1 MKNRSGEKIKMPT
14 LDELMGISGEENANE
29 LEINRIHNFAN
40 HPFKVVDDEEM
51 DELVESIEKNGI
63 LVPVLVRP
71 DVNNSYEMIAGH
83 RRMHAAIKIGLKT
96 IPAIVRD
103 LDDDE
108 AIIVMV
114 DSNIQRK
121 KLLPSEKA
129 FAYKMKLD
137 AIKHRGKSLSQVATK
152 SDSAAEVG
160 AAMGESRDMVFRY
173 IRLTNLVPPLLDMVD
188 EGKIALMPAERLSY
202 LTEEEQLALADIM
215 EDLEV
220 TPSLS
225 QAVKLKDLS
234 ASHRLDPDTMYEV
247 MEKPKANQRET
258 VKLDADTLRR
268 FFPDYTPKQMETA
281 ILRMLEEAER
291 ERRRQ
296 KILRRSRD
304 DAR

>member
-129 FAYKMKLD
+129 FAYKMKLE
-137 AIKHRGKSLSQVATK
+137 AMKHRVGRKCKENVSQIGTHYRA
-152 SDSAAEVG
+152 DSEMANEL
-160 AAMGESRDMVFRY
+160 GESRNTIRRF
-173 IRLTNLVPPLLDMVD
+173 IRLTELIPELLEYVDKKRLPFTSGVDISYLDKEIQKWLFEYIKENGPVKSVQVAALRRAIENGAIMTQEKMISILIENQPGGKPNREVTFSENKLRSYFPEKTSPVEIEEVILNLLDIWKR
-188 EGKIALMPAERLSY
+188 G
-202 LTEEEQLALADIM
+202 
-215 EDLEV
+215 EV
-220 TPSLS
+220 T
-225 QAVKLKDLS
+225 V
-234 ASHRLDPDTMYEV
+234 
-247 MEKPKANQRET
+247 
-258 VKLDADTLRR
+258 
-268 FFPDYTPKQMETA
+268 
-281 ILRMLEEAER
+281 
-291 ERRRQ
+291 
-296 KILRRSRD
+296 
-304 DAR
+304 

>member
-1 MKNRSGEKIKMPT
+1 MK
-14 LDELMGISGEENANE
+14 ENANE

-83 RRMHAAIKIGLKT
+83 RRMHAAIRIGLKT

-129 FAYKMKLD
+129 FAYKMKLE
-137 AIKHRGKSLSQVATK
+137 AMKHRVGRKSKENVSQLGTHYRA
-152 SDSAAEVG
+152 DSELANEL
-160 AAMGESRDMVFRY
+160 GESRNTIRRF
-173 IRLTNLVPPLLDMVD
+173 IRLTELIPELLEYVD
-188 EGKIALMPAERLSY
+188 KKRLPFTSGVDISY
-202 LTEEEQLALADIM
+202 LDKEIQKWIFEYIKENGPVKSVQIAALRREIENGAIM
-215 EDLEV
+215 TQEKMISILIENQPGGKPNREV
-220 TPSLS
+220 TFSEN
-225 QAVKLKDLS
+225 KLRSYFPEKTS
-234 ASHRLDPDTMYEV
+234 PVEIEEV
-247 MEKPKANQRET
+247 ILNLLEIWKRGEIT
-258 VKLDADTLRR
+258 V
-268 FFPDYTPKQMETA
+268 
-281 ILRMLEEAER
+281 
-291 ERRRQ
+291 
-296 KILRRSRD
+296 
-304 DAR
+304 

>member
-14 LDELMGISGEENANE
+14 LDELMGIAGEENANE

-83 RRMHAAIKIGLKT
+83 RRMHAAIRIGLKT

-129 FAYKMKLD
+129 FAYKMKLE
-137 AIKHRGKSLSQVATK
+137 AMKHRVGRKSKENVSQLGTHYRA
-152 SDSAAEVG
+152 DSELANEL
-160 AAMGESRDMVFRY
+160 GESRNTIRRF
-173 IRLTNLVPPLLDMVD
+173 IRLTELIPELLEYVD
-188 EGKIALMPAERLSY
+188 KKRLPFTSGVDISY
-202 LTEEEQLALADIM
+202 LDKEIQKWIFEYIKENGPVKSVQIAALRREIENDAIM
-215 EDLEV
+215 TQEKMISILIENQPGGKPNREV
-220 TPSLS
+220 TFSEN
-225 QAVKLKDLS
+225 KLRSYFPEKTS
-234 ASHRLDPDTMYEV
+234 PVEIEEV
-247 MEKPKANQRET
+247 
-258 VKLDADTLRR
+258 
-268 FFPDYTPKQMETA
+268 
-281 ILRMLEEAER
+281 ILNLLEIWKRGE
-291 ERRRQ
+291 
-296 KILRRSRD
+296 IMV
-304 DAR
+304 

>member
-14 LDELMGISGEENANE
+14 LDELMGIAGEENANE

-71 DVNNSYEMIAGH
+71 DVDNTYEMIAGH

-129 FAYKMKLD
+129 FAYKMKLE
-137 AIKHRGKSLSQVATK
+137 AMKHRVGRKSKENVSQLGTHYRA
-152 SDSAAEVG
+152 DSELANEL
-160 AAMGESRDMVFRY
+160 GESRNTIRRF
-173 IRLTNLVPPLLDMVD
+173 IRLTELIPELLEYVD
-188 EGKIALMPAERLSY
+188 KKRLPFTSGVDISY
-202 LTEEEQLALADIM
+202 LDKEIQKWIFEYIKENGPVKSVQIAALRREIENDAIM
-215 EDLEV
+215 TQEKMISILIENQPGGKPNREV
-220 TPSLS
+220 TFSEN
-225 QAVKLKDLS
+225 KLRSYFPEKTS
-234 ASHRLDPDTMYEV
+234 PVEIEEV
-247 MEKPKANQRET
+247 ILNLLEIWKRGEIT
-258 VKLDADTLRR
+258 V
-268 FFPDYTPKQMETA
+268 
-281 ILRMLEEAER
+281 
-291 ERRRQ
+291 
-296 KILRRSRD
+296 
-304 DAR
+304 

>member
-83 RRMHAAIKIGLKT
+83 RRMHAAIRIGLKT

-129 FAYKMKLD
+129 FAYKMKLE
-137 AIKHRGKSLSQVATK
+137 AMKHRVGRKSKENVSQLGTHYRA
-152 SDSAAEVG
+152 DSELANEL
-160 AAMGESRDMVFRY
+160 GESRNTIRRF
-173 IRLTNLVPPLLDMVD
+173 IRLTELIPELLEYVD
-188 EGKIALMPAERLSY
+188 KKRLPFTSGVDISY
-202 LTEEEQLALADIM
+202 LDKEIQKWIFEYIKENGAVKSVQIAALRREIENGAIM
-215 EDLEV
+215 TQEKMISILIENQPGGKPNREV
-220 TPSLS
+220 TFSEN
-225 QAVKLKDLS
+225 KLRSYFPEKTS
-234 ASHRLDPDTMYEV
+234 PVEIEEV
-247 MEKPKANQRET
+247 ILNLLEIWKRGEVT
-258 VKLDADTLRR
+258 V
-268 FFPDYTPKQMETA
+268 
-281 ILRMLEEAER
+281 
-291 ERRRQ
+291 
-296 KILRRSRD
+296 
-304 DAR
+304 

>member
-83 RRMHAAIKIGLKT
+83 RRMHAAIRIGLKT
-96 IPAIVRD
+96 IPAIVRN

-129 FAYKMKLD
+129 FAYKMKLE
-137 AIKHRGKSLSQVATK
+137 AMKHRVGRKSKENVSQLGTHYRA
-152 SDSAAEVG
+152 DSELANEL
-160 AAMGESRDMVFRY
+160 GESRNTIRRF
-173 IRLTNLVPPLLDMVD
+173 IRLTELIPELLEYVD
-188 EGKIALMPAERLSY
+188 KKRLPFTSGVDISY
-202 LTEEEQLALADIM
+202 LDKEIQKWIFEYIKENGPVKSVQIAALRREIENGAIM
-215 EDLEV
+215 TQKKMISILIENQPGGKPNREV
-220 TPSLS
+220 TFSEN
-225 QAVKLKDLS
+225 KLRSYFPEKTS
-234 ASHRLDPDTMYEV
+234 PVEIEEV
-247 MEKPKANQRET
+247 ILNLLEIWKRGEVT
-258 VKLDADTLRR
+258 V
-268 FFPDYTPKQMETA
+268 
-281 ILRMLEEAER
+281 
-291 ERRRQ
+291 
-296 KILRRSRD
+296 
-304 DAR
+304 

>member
-129 FAYKMKLD
+129 FAYKMKLE
-137 AIKHRGKSLSQVATK
+137 AMKHRVGRKCKENVSQIGTHYRA
-152 SDSAAEVG
+152 DSEMANEL
-160 AAMGESRDMVFRY
+160 GESRNTIRRF
-173 IRLTNLVPPLLDMVD
+173 IRLTELIPELLEYVD
-188 EGKIALMPAERLSY
+188 KKRLPFTSGVDISY
-202 LTEEEQLALADIM
+202 LDKEIQKWLFEYIKENGPVKSVQIAALRREIENDAIM
-215 EDLEV
+215 TQEKMISILIENQPGGKPNREV
-220 TPSLS
+220 TFSEN
-225 QAVKLKDLS
+225 KLRSYFPEKTS
-234 ASHRLDPDTMYEV
+234 PVEIEEV
-247 MEKPKANQRET
+247 ILNLLEIWKRGEIT
-258 VKLDADTLRR
+258 V
-268 FFPDYTPKQMETA
+268 
-281 ILRMLEEAER
+281 
-291 ERRRQ
+291 
-296 KILRRSRD
+296 
-304 DAR
+304 

>member
-14 LDELMGISGEENANE
+14 LDELMGIAGEENANE

-83 RRMHAAIKIGLKT
+83 RRMHAAIRIGLKT

-129 FAYKMKLD
+129 FAYKMKLE
-137 AIKHRGKSLSQVATK
+137 AMKHRVGRKSKENVSQLGTHYRA
-152 SDSAAEVG
+152 DSELANEL
-160 AAMGESRDMVFRY
+160 GESRNTIRRF
-173 IRLTNLVPPLLDMVD
+173 IRLTELIPELLEYVD
-188 EGKIALMPAERLSY
+188 KKRLPFTSGVDISY
-202 LTEEEQLALADIM
+202 LDKEIQKWIFEYIKENGPVKSVQIAALRREIENDAIM
-215 EDLEV
+215 TQEKMISILIENQPGGKPNREV
-220 TPSLS
+220 TFSEN
-225 QAVKLKDLS
+225 KLRSYFPEKTS
-234 ASHRLDPDTMYEV
+234 PVEIEEV
-247 MEKPKANQRET
+247 ILNLLEIWKRGEIT
-258 VKLDADTLRR
+258 V
-268 FFPDYTPKQMETA
+268 
-281 ILRMLEEAER
+281 
-291 ERRRQ
+291 
-296 KILRRSRD
+296 
-304 DAR
+304 

>member
-14 LDELMGISGEENANE
+14 LDELMGIAGEENANE

-83 RRMHAAIKIGLKT
+83 RRMHAAIRIGLKT

-129 FAYKMKLD
+129 FAYKMKLE
-137 AIKHRGKSLSQVATK
+137 AMKHRVGRKSKENVSQLGTHYRA
-152 SDSAAEVG
+152 DSELANEL
-160 AAMGESRDMVFRY
+160 GESRNTIRRF
-173 IRLTNLVPPLLDMVD
+173 IRLTELIPELLEYVD
-188 EGKIALMPAERLSY
+188 KKRLPFTSGVDISY
-202 LTEEEQLALADIM
+202 LDKEIQKWLFEYIKENGPVKSVQVAALRRAIENGAIMTQEKMISILIENQPGGKPNRKVTFSENKLRSYFPEKTSPVEIEEVILNLLEIWKRG
-215 EDLEV
+215 EV
-220 TPSLS
+220 T
-225 QAVKLKDLS
+225 V
-234 ASHRLDPDTMYEV
+234 
-247 MEKPKANQRET
+247 
-258 VKLDADTLRR
+258 
-268 FFPDYTPKQMETA
+268 
-281 ILRMLEEAER
+281 
-291 ERRRQ
+291 
-296 KILRRSRD
+296 
-304 DAR
+304 

>member
-129 FAYKMKLD
+129 FAYKMKLE
-137 AIKHRGKSLSQVATK
+137 AMKHRVGRKSKENVSQLGTHYRA
-152 SDSAAEVG
+152 DSELANEL
-160 AAMGESRDMVFRY
+160 GESRNTIRRF
-173 IRLTNLVPPLLDMVD
+173 IRLTELIPELLEYVD
-188 EGKIALMPAERLSY
+188 KKRLPFTSGVDISY
-202 LTEEEQLALADIM
+202 LDKEIQKWIFEYIKENGPVKSVQIAALRREIENDAIM
-215 EDLEV
+215 TQEKMISILIENQPGGKPNREV
-220 TPSLS
+220 TFSEN
-225 QAVKLKDLS
+225 KLRSYFPEKTS
-234 ASHRLDPDTMYEV
+234 PVEIEEV
-247 MEKPKANQRET
+247 ILNLLEIWKRGEIT
-258 VKLDADTLRR
+258 V
-268 FFPDYTPKQMETA
+268 
-281 ILRMLEEAER
+281 
-291 ERRRQ
+291 
-296 KILRRSRD
+296 
-304 DAR
+304 

>member
-129 FAYKMKLD
+129 FAYKMKLE
-137 AIKHRGKSLSQVATK
+137 AMKHRVGRKCKENVSQIGTHYRA
-152 SDSAAEVG
+152 DSEMANEL
-160 AAMGESRDMVFRY
+160 GESRNTIRRF
-173 IRLTNLVPPLLDMVD
+173 IRLTELIPELLEYVD
-188 EGKIALMPAERLSY
+188 KKRLPFTSGVDISY
-202 LTEEEQLALADIM
+202 LDKEIQKWLFEYIKENGPVKSVQVAALRRAIENGAIMTQEKMISILIENQPGGKPNRKVTFSENKLRSYFPEKTSPVEIEELILNLLEIWKRG
-215 EDLEV
+215 EV
-220 TPSLS
+220 T
-225 QAVKLKDLS
+225 V
-234 ASHRLDPDTMYEV
+234 
-247 MEKPKANQRET
+247 
-258 VKLDADTLRR
+258 
-268 FFPDYTPKQMETA
+268 
-281 ILRMLEEAER
+281 
-291 ERRRQ
+291 
-296 KILRRSRD
+296 
-304 DAR
+304 

>member
-83 RRMHAAIKIGLKT
+83 RRMHAAIRIGLKT

-129 FAYKMKLD
+129 FAYKMKLE
-137 AIKHRGKSLSQVATK
+137 AMKHRVGRKSKENVSQLGTHYRA
-152 SDSAAEVG
+152 DSELANEL
-160 AAMGESRDMVFRY
+160 GESRNTIRRF
-173 IRLTNLVPPLLDMVD
+173 IRLTELIPELLEYVD
-188 EGKIALMPAERLSY
+188 KKRLPFTSGVDISY
-202 LTEEEQLALADIM
+202 LDKEIQKWIFEYIKENGPVKSVQIAALRREIENGAIM
-215 EDLEV
+215 TQEKMISILIENQPGGKPNREV
-220 TPSLS
+220 TFSEN
-225 QAVKLKDLS
+225 KLRSYFPEKTS
-234 ASHRLDPDTMYEV
+234 PVEIEEV
-247 MEKPKANQRET
+247 ILNLLEIWKRGEVT
-258 VKLDADTLRR
+258 V
-268 FFPDYTPKQMETA
+268 
-281 ILRMLEEAER
+281 
-291 ERRRQ
+291 
-296 KILRRSRD
+296 
-304 DAR
+304 

>member
-83 RRMHAAIKIGLKT
+83 RRMHAAIRIGLKT

-129 FAYKMKLD
+129 FAYKMKLE
-137 AIKHRGKSLSQVATK
+137 AMKHRVGRKSKENVSQLGTHYRA
-152 SDSAAEVG
+152 DSELANEL
-160 AAMGESRDMVFRY
+160 GESRNTIRRF
-173 IRLTNLVPPLLDMVD
+173 IRLTELIPELLEYVD
-188 EGKIALMPAERLSY
+188 KKRLPFTSGVDISY
-202 LTEEEQLALADIM
+202 LDKEIQKWIFEYIKENGPVKSVQIAALRREIENGAIM
-215 EDLEV
+215 TQEKMISILIENQPGGKPNREV
-220 TPSLS
+220 TFSEN
-225 QAVKLKDLS
+225 KLRSYFPEKTS
-234 ASHRLDPDTMYEV
+234 PVEIEEV
-247 MEKPKANQRET
+247 ILNLLEIWKRGEIT
-258 VKLDADTLRR
+258 V
-268 FFPDYTPKQMETA
+268 
-281 ILRMLEEAER
+281 
-291 ERRRQ
+291 
-296 KILRRSRD
+296 
-304 DAR
+304 

>member
-14 LDELMGISGEENANE
+14 LDELMGIAGEENANE

-71 DVNNSYEMIAGH
+71 DVDNTYEMIAGH

-129 FAYKMKLD
+129 FAYKMKLE
-137 AIKHRGKSLSQVATK
+137 AMKHRVGRKSKENVSQLGTHYRA
-152 SDSAAEVG
+152 DSELANEL
-160 AAMGESRDMVFRY
+160 GESRNTIRRF
-173 IRLTNLVPPLLDMVD
+173 IRLTELIPELLEYVD
-188 EGKIALMPAERLSY
+188 KKRLPFTSGVDISY
-202 LTEEEQLALADIM
+202 LDKEIQKWIFEYIKENGPVKSVQIAALRREIENGAIM
-215 EDLEV
+215 TQEKMISILIENQPGGKPNREV
-220 TPSLS
+220 TFSEN
-225 QAVKLKDLS
+225 KLRSYFPEKTS
-234 ASHRLDPDTMYEV
+234 PVEIEEV
-247 MEKPKANQRET
+247 ILNLLEIWKRGEVT
-258 VKLDADTLRR
+258 V
-268 FFPDYTPKQMETA
+268 
-281 ILRMLEEAER
+281 
-291 ERRRQ
+291 
-296 KILRRSRD
+296 
-304 DAR
+304 

>member
-71 DVNNSYEMIAGH
+71 DVDNTYEMIAGH

-129 FAYKMKLD
+129 FAYKMKLE
-137 AIKHRGKSLSQVATK
+137 AMKHRVGRKSKENVSQLGTHYRA
-152 SDSAAEVG
+152 DSELANEL
-160 AAMGESRDMVFRY
+160 GESRNTIRRF
-173 IRLTNLVPPLLDMVD
+173 IRLTELIPELLEYVD
-188 EGKIALMPAERLSY
+188 KKRLPFTSGVDISY
-202 LTEEEQLALADIM
+202 LDKEIQKWIFEYIKENGPVKSVQIAALRREIENGAIM
-215 EDLEV
+215 TQEKMISILIENQPGGKPNREV
-220 TPSLS
+220 TFSEN
-225 QAVKLKDLS
+225 KLRSYFPEKTS
-234 ASHRLDPDTMYEV
+234 PVEIEEV
-247 MEKPKANQRET
+247 ILNLLEIWKRGEIT
-258 VKLDADTLRR
+258 V
-268 FFPDYTPKQMETA
+268 
-281 ILRMLEEAER
+281 
-291 ERRRQ
+291 
-296 KILRRSRD
+296 
-304 DAR
+304 

>member
-14 LDELMGISGEENANE
+14 LDELMGIAGEENANE

-129 FAYKMKLD
+129 FAYKMKLE
-137 AIKHRGKSLSQVATK
+137 AMKHRVGRKCKENVSQIGTHYRA
-152 SDSAAEVG
+152 DSEMANEL
-160 AAMGESRDMVFRY
+160 GESRNTIRRF
-173 IRLTNLVPPLLDMVD
+173 IRLTELIPELLEYVD
-188 EGKIALMPAERLSY
+188 KKRLPFTSGVDISY
-202 LTEEEQLALADIM
+202 LDKEIQKWIFEYIKENGPVKSVQIAALRREIENDAIM
-215 EDLEV
+215 TQEKMISILIENQPGGKPNREV
-220 TPSLS
+220 TFSEN
-225 QAVKLKDLS
+225 KLRSYFPEKTS
-234 ASHRLDPDTMYEV
+234 PVEIEEV
-247 MEKPKANQRET
+247 ILNLLEIWKRGEIT
-258 VKLDADTLRR
+258 V
-268 FFPDYTPKQMETA
+268 
-281 ILRMLEEAER
+281 
-291 ERRRQ
+291 
-296 KILRRSRD
+296 
-304 DAR
+304 

>member
-29 LEINRIHNFAN
+29 LEINKIHNFAN

-129 FAYKMKLD
+129 FAYKMKLE
-137 AIKHRGKSLSQVATK
+137 AMKHRVGRKCKENVSQIGTHYRA
-152 SDSAAEVG
+152 DSEMANEL
-160 AAMGESRDMVFRY
+160 GESRNTIRRF
-173 IRLTNLVPPLLDMVD
+173 IRLTELIPELLEYVD
-188 EGKIALMPAERLSY
+188 KKRLPFTSGVDISY
-202 LTEEEQLALADIM
+202 LDKEIQKWLFEYIKENGPVKSVQVAALRRAIENGAIMTQEKMISILIENQPGGKPNRKVTFSENKLRSYFPEKTSPVEIEEVILNLLEIWKRG
-215 EDLEV
+215 EV
-220 TPSLS
+220 T
-225 QAVKLKDLS
+225 V
-234 ASHRLDPDTMYEV
+234 
-247 MEKPKANQRET
+247 
-258 VKLDADTLRR
+258 
-268 FFPDYTPKQMETA
+268 
-281 ILRMLEEAER
+281 
-291 ERRRQ
+291 
-296 KILRRSRD
+296 
-304 DAR
+304 

>member
-129 FAYKMKLD
+129 FAYKMKLE
-137 AIKHRGKSLSQVATK
+137 AMKHRVGRKCKENVSQIGTHYRA
-152 SDSAAEVG
+152 DSEMANEL
-160 AAMGESRDMVFRY
+160 GESRNTIRRF
-173 IRLTNLVPPLLDMVD
+173 IRLTELIPELLEYVD
-188 EGKIALMPAERLSY
+188 KKRLPFTSGVDISY
-202 LTEEEQLALADIM
+202 LDKEIQKWLFEYIKENGPVKSVQVAALRRAIENGAIMTQEKMISILIENQPGGKPNRKVTFSENKLRSYFPEKNSPVEIEEVILNLLEIWKRG
-215 EDLEV
+215 EV
-220 TPSLS
+220 T
-225 QAVKLKDLS
+225 V
-234 ASHRLDPDTMYEV
+234 
-247 MEKPKANQRET
+247 
-258 VKLDADTLRR
+258 
-268 FFPDYTPKQMETA
+268 
-281 ILRMLEEAER
+281 
-291 ERRRQ
+291 
-296 KILRRSRD
+296 
-304 DAR
+304 

>member
-129 FAYKMKLD
+129 FAYKMKLE
-137 AIKHRGKSLSQVATK
+137 AMKHRVGRKCKENVSQIGTHYR
-152 SDSAAEVG
+152 AESEM
-160 AAMGESRDMVFRY
+160 ANELGESRNTIRRF
-173 IRLTNLVPPLLDMVD
+173 IRLTELIPELLEYVD
-188 EGKIALMPAERLSY
+188 KKRLPFTSGVDISY
-202 LTEEEQLALADIM
+202 LDKEIQKWLFEYIKENGPVKSVQVAALRRAIENGAIM
-215 EDLEV
+215 TQEKMISILIENQPGGKPNREV
-220 TPSLS
+220 TFSEN
-225 QAVKLKDLS
+225 KLRSYFPEKTS
-234 ASHRLDPDTMYEV
+234 PVEIEEV
-247 MEKPKANQRET
+247 ILNLLEIWKRGEVT
-258 VKLDADTLRR
+258 V
-268 FFPDYTPKQMETA
+268 
-281 ILRMLEEAER
+281 
-291 ERRRQ
+291 
-296 KILRRSRD
+296 
-304 DAR
+304 

>member
-14 LDELMGISGEENANE
+14 LDELMGIAGEENANE

-83 RRMHAAIKIGLKT
+83 RRMHAAIRIGLKT

-129 FAYKMKLD
+129 FAYKMKLE
-137 AIKHRGKSLSQVATK
+137 AMKHRVGRKSKENVSQLGTHYRA
-152 SDSAAEVG
+152 DSELANEL
-160 AAMGESRDMVFRY
+160 GESRNTIRRF
-173 IRLTNLVPPLLDMVD
+173 IRLTELIPELLEYVD
-188 EGKIALMPAERLSY
+188 KKRLPFTSGVDISCLDKEIQKWIFEYIKENGPVKSVQIAALRREIENGAIMTQEKMISILIENQPGGKPNR
-202 LTEEEQLALADIM
+202 
-215 EDLEV
+215 EV
-220 TPSLS
+220 TFSEN
-225 QAVKLKDLS
+225 KLRSYFPEKTS
-234 ASHRLDPDTMYEV
+234 PVEIEEV
-247 MEKPKANQRET
+247 ILNLLEIWKRGEVT
-258 VKLDADTLRR
+258 V
-268 FFPDYTPKQMETA
+268 
-281 ILRMLEEAER
+281 
-291 ERRRQ
+291 
-296 KILRRSRD
+296 
-304 DAR
+304 

>member
-71 DVNNSYEMIAGH
+71 DVDNTYEMIAGH

-129 FAYKMKLD
+129 FAYKMKLE
-137 AIKHRGKSLSQVATK
+137 AMKHRVGRKCKENVSQIGTHYRA
-152 SDSAAEVG
+152 DSEMANEL
-160 AAMGESRDMVFRY
+160 GESRNTIRRF
-173 IRLTNLVPPLLDMVD
+173 IRLTELIPELLEYVD
-188 EGKIALMPAERLSY
+188 KKRLPFTSGVDISY
-202 LTEEEQLALADIM
+202 LDKEIQKWIFEYIKENGPVKSVQIAALRREIENDAIM
-215 EDLEV
+215 TQEKMISILIENQPGGKPNREV
-220 TPSLS
+220 TFSEN
-225 QAVKLKDLS
+225 KLRSYFPEKTS
-234 ASHRLDPDTMYEV
+234 PVEIEEV
-247 MEKPKANQRET
+247 ILNLLEIWKRGEVT
-258 VKLDADTLRR
+258 V
-268 FFPDYTPKQMETA
+268 
-281 ILRMLEEAER
+281 
-291 ERRRQ
+291 
-296 KILRRSRD
+296 
-304 DAR
+304 

>member
-83 RRMHAAIKIGLKT
+83 RRMHAAIRIGLKT

-129 FAYKMKLD
+129 FAYKMKLE
-137 AIKHRGKSLSQVATK
+137 AMKHRVGRKSKENVSQLGTHYRA
-152 SDSAAEVG
+152 DSEMANKL
-160 AAMGESRDMVFRY
+160 GESRNTIRRF
-173 IRLTNLVPPLLDMVD
+173 IRLTELIPELLEYVD
-188 EGKIALMPAERLSY
+188 KKRLPFTSGVDISY
-202 LTEEEQLALADIM
+202 LDKEIQKWIFEYIKENGPVKSVQIAALRREIENGAIM
-215 EDLEV
+215 TQEKMISILIENQPGGKPNREV
-220 TPSLS
+220 TFSEN
-225 QAVKLKDLS
+225 KLRSYFPEKTS
-234 ASHRLDPDTMYEV
+234 PVEIEEV
-247 MEKPKANQRET
+247 ILNLLEIWKRGEVT
-258 VKLDADTLRR
+258 V
-268 FFPDYTPKQMETA
+268 
-281 ILRMLEEAER
+281 
-291 ERRRQ
+291 
-296 KILRRSRD
+296 
-304 DAR
+304 

>member
-14 LDELMGISGEENANE
+14 LDELMGIAGEENANE

-129 FAYKMKLD
+129 FAYKMKLE
-137 AIKHRGKSLSQVATK
+137 AMKHRVGRKSKENVSQLGTHYRA
-152 SDSAAEVG
+152 DSELANEL
-160 AAMGESRDMVFRY
+160 GESRNTIRRF
-173 IRLTNLVPPLLDMVD
+173 IRLTELIPELLEYVD
-188 EGKIALMPAERLSY
+188 KKRLPFTSGVDISY
-202 LTEEEQLALADIM
+202 LDKEIQKWIFEYIKENGPVKSVQIAALRREIENDAIM
-215 EDLEV
+215 TQEKMISILIENQPGGKPNREV
-220 TPSLS
+220 TFSEN
-225 QAVKLKDLS
+225 KLRSYFPEKTS
-234 ASHRLDPDTMYEV
+234 PVEIEEV
-247 MEKPKANQRET
+247 ILNLLEIWKRGEIT
-258 VKLDADTLRR
+258 V
-268 FFPDYTPKQMETA
+268 
-281 ILRMLEEAER
+281 
-291 ERRRQ
+291 
-296 KILRRSRD
+296 
-304 DAR
+304 

>member
-71 DVNNSYEMIAGH
+71 DVDNTYEMIAGH

-129 FAYKMKLD
+129 FAYKMKLE
-137 AIKHRGKSLSQVATK
+137 AMKHRVGRKSKENVSQLGTHYRA
-152 SDSAAEVG
+152 DSELANEL
-160 AAMGESRDMVFRY
+160 GESRNTIRRF
-173 IRLTNLVPPLLDMVD
+173 IRLTELIPELLEYVD
-188 EGKIALMPAERLSY
+188 KKRLPFTSGVDISY
-202 LTEEEQLALADIM
+202 LDKEIQKWIFEYIKENGPVKSVQIAALRREIENGAIM
-215 EDLEV
+215 TQEKMISILIENQPGGKPNREV
-220 TPSLS
+220 TFSEN
-225 QAVKLKDLS
+225 KLRSYFPEKTS
-234 ASHRLDPDTMYEV
+234 PVEIEEV
-247 MEKPKANQRET
+247 ILNLLEIWKRGEVT
-258 VKLDADTLRR
+258 V
-268 FFPDYTPKQMETA
+268 
-281 ILRMLEEAER
+281 
-291 ERRRQ
+291 
-296 KILRRSRD
+296 
-304 DAR
+304 

>member
-14 LDELMGISGEENANE
+14 LDELMGIAGEENANE

-83 RRMHAAIKIGLKT
+83 RRMHAAIRIGLKT

-129 FAYKMKLD
+129 FAYKMKLE
-137 AIKHRGKSLSQVATK
+137 AMKHRVGRKSKENVSQLGTHYRA
-152 SDSAAEVG
+152 DSEMANEL
-160 AAMGESRDMVFRY
+160 GESRNTIRRF
-173 IRLTNLVPPLLDMVD
+173 IRLTELIPELLEYVD
-188 EGKIALMPAERLSY
+188 KKRLPFTSGVDISY
-202 LTEEEQLALADIM
+202 LDKEIQKWIFEYIKENGPVKSVQIAALRREIENDAIM
-215 EDLEV
+215 TQEKMISILIENQPGGKPNREV
-220 TPSLS
+220 TFSEN
-225 QAVKLKDLS
+225 KLRSYFPEKTS
-234 ASHRLDPDTMYEV
+234 PVEIEEV
-247 MEKPKANQRET
+247 ILNLLEIWKRGEIT
-258 VKLDADTLRR
+258 V
-268 FFPDYTPKQMETA
+268 
-281 ILRMLEEAER
+281 
-291 ERRRQ
+291 
-296 KILRRSRD
+296 
-304 DAR
+304 

>member
-14 LDELMGISGEENANE
+14 LDELMGIAGEENANE

-83 RRMHAAIKIGLKT
+83 RRMHAAIRIGLKT

-129 FAYKMKLD
+129 FAYKMKLE
-137 AIKHRGKSLSQVATK
+137 AMKHRVGRKSKENVSQLGTHYRA
-152 SDSAAEVG
+152 DSELANEL
-160 AAMGESRDMVFRY
+160 GESRNTIRRF
-173 IRLTNLVPPLLDMVD
+173 IRLTELIPELLEYVD
-188 EGKIALMPAERLSY
+188 KKRIPFTSGVDISY
-202 LTEEEQLALADIM
+202 LDKEIQKWIFEYIKENGPVKSVQIAALRREIENDAIM
-215 EDLEV
+215 TQEKMISILIENQPGGKPNREV
-220 TPSLS
+220 TFSEN
-225 QAVKLKDLS
+225 KLRSYFPEKTS
-234 ASHRLDPDTMYEV
+234 PVEIEEV
-247 MEKPKANQRET
+247 ILNLLEIWKRGEIT
-258 VKLDADTLRR
+258 V
-268 FFPDYTPKQMETA
+268 
-281 ILRMLEEAER
+281 
-291 ERRRQ
+291 
-296 KILRRSRD
+296 
-304 DAR
+304 

>member
-129 FAYKMKLD
+129 FAYKMKLE
-137 AIKHRGKSLSQVATK
+137 AMKHRVGRKSKENVSQLGTHYRA
-152 SDSAAEVG
+152 DSELANEL
-160 AAMGESRDMVFRY
+160 GESRNTIRRF
-173 IRLTNLVPPLLDMVD
+173 IRLTELIPELLEYVD
-188 EGKIALMPAERLSY
+188 KKRLPFTSGVDISY
-202 LTEEEQLALADIM
+202 LDKEIQKWIFEYIKENGAVKSVQIAALRREIENGAIM
-215 EDLEV
+215 TQEKMISILIENQPGGKPNREV
-220 TPSLS
+220 TFSEN
-225 QAVKLKDLS
+225 KLRSYFPEKTS
-234 ASHRLDPDTMYEV
+234 PVEIEEV
-247 MEKPKANQRET
+247 ILNLLEIWKRGEVT
-258 VKLDADTLRR
+258 V
-268 FFPDYTPKQMETA
+268 
-281 ILRMLEEAER
+281 
-291 ERRRQ
+291 
-296 KILRRSRD
+296 
-304 DAR
+304 